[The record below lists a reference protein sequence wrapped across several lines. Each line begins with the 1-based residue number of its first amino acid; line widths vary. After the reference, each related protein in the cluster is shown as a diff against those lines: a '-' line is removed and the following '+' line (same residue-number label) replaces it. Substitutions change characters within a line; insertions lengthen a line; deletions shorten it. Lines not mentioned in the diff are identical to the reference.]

1 MAESGCLRD
10 GSFQNL
16 EVAGSTVF
24 KSDSHIL
31 VRSAT
36 TAHDLTATTSNL
48 TVIYTGTQA
57 GAITLPQSTTSNVG
71 LVIKIM
77 FGADASSTVFLL
89 GFDNDGDTVMVGVV
103 TLGAIDGSETVDG
116 FKIRSPSGGAV
127 KALQIEADA
136 VDKAGGAIGS
146 TYTFTYYGANTVF
159 CEARGMCTTGIPAI
173 TAAVGSITG
182 T

>member
-48 TVIYTGTQA
+48 TVIYTGTMA

-71 LVIKIM
+71 LVIKVM
-77 FGADASSTVFLL
+77 FGADASGTAFKL
-89 GFDNDGDTVMVGVV
+89 GFANGGDTVMVGVV
-103 TLGAIDGSETVDG
+103 VRG
-116 FKIRSPSGGAV
+116 R
-127 KALQIEADA
+127 
-136 VDKAGGAIGS
+136 
-146 TYTFTYYGANTVF
+146 
-159 CEARGMCTTGIPAI
+159 AR
-173 TAAVGSITG
+173 VRLR
-182 T
+182 